1 VRVELHRGSMPE
13 PTQSVLEP
21 ATEATLGIIGGAGP
35 GASARLYLDVA
46 ARLRAATGR
55 LPQIVLWNLPL
66 TDEIE
71 RSLVGGEP
79 DGDAAMAAT
88 RLVAQGVERLLAA
101 GATVIA
107 MPCNS
112 LAQTAA
118 RESERRGVPF
128 VDMIAATLD
137 AVRASG
143 HRAAVLLATEATYAG
158 GFYEGPD
165 VEILAPPPVVRQELA
180 ALIQRGV
187 GGALSAAELRDL
199 VERARRPGACVV
211 LGCTDIC
218 GLLDAEAAA
227 EAAVV
232 ESLACLVASCAE
244 RLGVE
249 APADASTE
257 AAVRLRSG
265 ARR

>member
-1 VRVELHRGSMPE
+1 M
-13 PTQSVLEP
+13 LEP
-21 ATEATLGIIGGAGP
+21 ATEATLGILGGAGP

-46 ARLRAATGR
+46 ARLRAETAC

-66 TDEIE
+66 SDEIE

-79 DGDAAMAAT
+79 GGDAAMSAE
-88 RLVAQGVERLLAA
+88 RLVAQGVDRLLAA

-112 LAQTAA
+112 LQRTAA

-143 HRAAVLLATEATYAG
+143 RRTAVLLATEATYAG
-158 GFYEGPD
+158 GFYESPD
-165 VEILAPPPVVRQELA
+165 VEMLDPPIALREELA
-180 ALIQRGV
+180 TLIVRGV
-187 GGALSAAELRDL
+187 EGRLTAAELRDL
-199 VERARRPGACVV
+199 VERARRPEACVV

-218 GLLDAEAAA
+218 GLLDSEAAA
-227 EAAVV
+227 EAEVV
-232 ESLACLVASCAE
+232 ESLACLVAECAE
-244 RLGVE
+244 RLGAGV
-249 APADASTE
+249 PASSG
-257 AAVRLRSG
+257 RS